1 MHISD
6 FLPSFDDLMKGGP
19 RVLWGRGDIWQE
31 GADGVPH
38 RRIDIFGNLP
48 TIILP
53 DSIPVKYKNRKAT
66 SAVIRCDAAGTVTGI
81 EVHHGSPLADG
92 YAVAYRPDG
101 WTPEDVTD
109 FYRKPRSRRRK
120 RPA

>member
-1 MHISD
+1 MNISD
-6 FLPSFDDLMKGGP
+6 FRPSFDDLMKGGP

-38 RRIDIFGNLP
+38 RRIDILGNLP

-53 DSIPVKYKNRKAT
+53 DCIPVKYKNRKAT
-66 SAVIRCDAAGTVTGI
+66 SAIIFCDAAGTVTGI
-81 EVHHGSPLADG
+81 EIHHGSPFANG

-101 WTPEDVTD
+101 WTPEDATAH
-109 FYRKPRSRRRK
+109 YRPQYGRRK
-120 RPA
+120 KRRA